1 MKYNLIIVYLE
12 SERNKM
18 MGNTMWIQTNINEEN
33 EGKASSFISL
43 WLDPLS

>member
-18 MGNTMWIQTNINEEN
+18 MGKSMWIQTNINDGN
-33 EGKASSFISL
+33 EGKASSQISL